1 MTASVVAS
9 LRPMDLVLEPQD
21 SPDHPMAP
29 WFSNMRDYRR
39 QVYAGKQPRP
49 RSRALV
55 TMVHN
60 EPVFL
65 PIWLRYYSRFF
76 RPEDIYVLDN
86 ESTDGSTERDGFVRI
101 PAANDSV
108 DHAWMAQT
116 LGELQR
122 ELLDRYDVVLVT
134 DVDEIVAPVPE
145 WGTLGDYIDRFDE
158 PYINCLGYEL
168 LHRPDLEPPL
178 DLERPILDQRSWW
191 FINDAYD
198 KAALATEPITWPPG
212 LHPPADAEFNP
223 DPDLRMIHL
232 HRMDYGLCLERHR
245 TRERKPWAERDAREG
260 WARHNQ
266 IVEEAEFA
274 RWFSEDDS
282 WAGLEIKPERI
293 KASWRGLL

>member
-1 MTASVVAS
+1 
-9 LRPMDLVLEPQD
+9 MDAVLEPYD

-29 WFSNMRDYRR
+29 WFGNMRRHR
-39 QVYAGKQPRP
+39 QQIYAGKHPRP

-65 PIWLRYYSRFF
+65 PLWLGYYSRFF

-101 PAANDSV
+101 PAANDAV
-108 DHAWMAQT
+108 DHTWMART
-116 LGELQR
+116 LGELQG
-122 ELLDRYDVVLVT
+122 ELLGRYDAVLVC

-168 LHRPDLEPPL
+168 LHRTDLEPPL
-178 DLERPILDQRSWW
+178 DVARPILEQRGWW

-198 KAALATEPITWPPG
+198 KAVLASEPIAWNPG
-212 LHPPADAEFNP
+212 LHPSTGDGFNP
-223 DPDLRMIHL
+223 DPDLRLIHL

-245 TRERKPWAERDAREG
+245 TRERKAWAERDAREG
-260 WARHNQ
+260 WARHNR

-274 RWFSEDDS
+274 QWFANDDS

-293 KASWRGLL
+293 RPSWRGLL